1 MKVLTVKDLKD
12 LKNLVKRRRLK
23 PVSTREALTLSNL
36 YFLLEQEISAQ
47 TAKARTDENNNKE
60 DI

>member
-23 PVSTREALTLSNL
+23 PTSTREALTLSNL

>member
-36 YFLLEQEISAQ
+36 YFLLEQEIDAQ
-47 TAKARTDENNNKE
+47 RVMLHTSEKE
-60 DI
+60 DA